1 MKISFSIRPTRTHKT
16 FFLHSDIGKGELE
29 GETREEIIEKA
40 TEIANSLEKALP
52 YLGEAAK
59 MECRKKETFSV
70 YLYFEN
76 RTKVIKGTKNKITNK
91 KSTMTKKKF
100 NNVIDDIL
108 GNDEPIESSVSEEQP
123 VVKKK
128 AGRPRVAE
136 YESRTY
142 RVKKD
147 VVVKLKVL
155 SQTMGKSQ
163 KDILDYALEEMISRW
178 EAKNGVIDTSKLE
191 GKNEI
196 KDFF

>member
-1 MKISFSIRPTRTHKT
+1 MTR
-16 FFLHSDIGKGELE
+16 
-29 GETREEIIEKA
+29 
-40 TEIANSLEKALP
+40 
-52 YLGEAAK
+52 
-59 MECRKKETFSV
+59 
-70 YLYFEN
+70 
-76 RTKVIKGTKNKITNK
+76 
-91 KSTMTKKKF
+91 KKF

-147 VVVKLKVL
+147 VVAKLKVL

-163 KDILDYALEEMISRW
+163 KTTSMTSLSETMARMMTWILMEHVIRTRMKKRFMVPTITTRMTTISCDI
-178 EAKNGVIDTSKLE
+178 G
-191 GKNEI
+191 
-196 KDFF
+196 

>member
-1 MKISFSIRPTRTHKT
+1 
-16 FFLHSDIGKGELE
+16 
-29 GETREEIIEKA
+29 
-40 TEIANSLEKALP
+40 
-52 YLGEAAK
+52 
-59 MECRKKETFSV
+59 
-70 YLYFEN
+70 
-76 RTKVIKGTKNKITNK
+76 
-91 KSTMTKKKF
+91 MTKKKF

-108 GNDEPIESSVSEEQP
+108 GNDEPIESSVSEQP

-147 VVVKLKVL
+147 VVAKLKVL
-155 SQTMGKSQ
+155 SQTIGKSQ